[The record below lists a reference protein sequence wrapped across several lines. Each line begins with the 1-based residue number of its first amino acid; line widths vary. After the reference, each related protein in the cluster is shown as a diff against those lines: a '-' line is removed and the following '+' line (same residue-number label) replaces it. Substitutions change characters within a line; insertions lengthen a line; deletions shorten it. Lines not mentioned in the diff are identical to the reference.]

1 MSTSSKQLHPTPSS
15 SARPSRRATTAG
27 PASLAPPS
35 TAGRTPRASLDAVA
49 RSTPR
54 LHPSAAATPARLPT
68 VTPRST
74 ALLKTPAT
82 LQRLQRGGKPWR
94 QSLMKGE
101 VPQSDLARR
110 REFVRGPAEEAL
122 VEMLQP
128 AEDDQVGDGSGAWS
142 LTAQQQTLY
151 QAFAGP
157 KAAFLSP
164 APFLDAA
171 TLPEAYDAER
181 SDPTSPLNTLIRLSN
196 LTTFLHMLLSSAPD
210 PQTKARTRDSVSNL
224 KQVADALLKSV
235 LPEGEEVDDRVL
247 GLLVDLK
254 CQAFL
259 AAASLSRSTVAPSDF
274 FSLPLASHLPPSSAH
289 PDRSSNLKFLHLQAA
304 AVDLIERVGGD
315 AAVLATKWKWDD
327 CVAKAKGWVR
337 DVAQGLS
344 SHVGIEDEAMQQA
357 QESEEG
363 MPGMRHEEYE
373 EEEEDDDEREER
385 RLAKGKF
392 PATGENSDSSAS
404 EDELIPGSSLEQE
417 EEQYELPSGS
427 SLEQEE
433 EDELLSGSSLA
444 ESLEGA
450 VSIPPRRRRGGN
462 NQSQEEDTAEQ
473 AVRSANGEVDDEQPS
488 SEGGEGEWVEGG
500 AERAENEDDEG
511 EETDEDEFARRL
523 GVISPRKTSPSRSRK
538 PSQSSSV
545 SSRSP
550 APSSVSTRS
559 PTPTLHPET
568 VEFVSITQAPTRVD
582 SLLEL
587 GLLQETAGAA
597 DMEEAEAEDELED
610 EGTMAIDEDGADRL
624 TELFAMFPE
633 SEKDE
638 QMDENDALAAEDDA
652 RSDRAESLVGL
663 FAVAEDG
670 ETAPPTSL
678 QQEEQ
683 APPAIPHPEDE
694 AEPVQNQN
702 APPTPFSKQ
711 QKPVPVVPVAARH
724 EEEVETAL
732 AVATATG
739 SAAPAPGRLRFGANN
754 TLYRDTDMSKPVLR
768 SMLDRQHDAVKIAF
782 DSQSSQ
788 PGSPAPTQPVASTSS
803 AKPKPKPELKAKVK
817 ATKGKG
823 KSARRRPATESPPA
837 PEVPRGVAGGDGD
850 TIDGEQATD
859 DLDARA
865 ANGGEGAGIADSNPP
880 EVTTA
885 ETFELQEFEERDFG
899 GGGDQEEEVLP
910 VFDPDSIEGTLAA
923 LDAGDAA
930 SEGPRAGFNIEEED
944 DLPAPNQL
952 GTGQPRRKG
961 KRKGKEGKGRAVE
974 PSPAP
979 FLHPQPT
986 SSTAAPPPDDDLEA
1000 RALAFSSTAPHP
1012 SASASTAVR
1021 HPAPTPAMQPS
1032 ASIPSSNAPPAPA
1045 QRHQAS
1051 ISRST
1056 VPPAPAADVGDFES
1070 LSEADEAEAAASA
1083 RRATNERLKKKKR
1096 KFAEDRAEVLGI
1108 SSGGDSDSEI
1118 RIAPKRASGSRSRHK
1133 RTRRGGSYSD
1143 DSDAWL
1149 GSPRREEPVHRAG
1162 EGNIYHQD
1170 RNQPGG
1176 RIPWSRDEE
1185 ALLIELIK
1193 AHGNDYKRMLM
1204 LHGPYGTVSKTFRNR
1219 NNMSIRDKAV
1229 NIKLK
1234 YLRAGQKPPNWLALV
1249 YVPESKYKSK
1259 QPTLPAANETDSD
1272 SEEESLSEEANSSRR
1287 D

>member
-1 MSTSSKQLHPTPSS
+1 MSTSSKQPHPAPSS

-35 TAGRTPRASLDAVA
+35 TVGRTPRASLDAVA

-54 LHPSAAATPARLPT
+54 LRPSAAPTPARLPP

-94 QSLMKGE
+94 QSLMRGE

-128 AEDDQVGDGSGAWS
+128 AEDDQAGDGSGAWT

-259 AAASLSRSTVAPSDF
+259 AAASLSRSTVPPSDF

-344 SHVGIEDEAMQQA
+344 SHAGIEDEAMRQA

-363 MPGMRHEEYE
+363 MPGMGHEEYE
-373 EEEEDDDEREER
+373 EEEDDDEITGVEREER

-392 PATGENSDSSAS
+392 PATGENSDSLAS
-404 EDELIPGSSLEQE
+404 EDELIPGLSLEQE

-427 SLEQEE
+427 SLEQEDE
-433 EDELLSGSSLA
+433 GDELHSGSSLA
-444 ESLEGA
+444 ESLEGS
-450 VSIPPRRRRGGN
+450 VSISPRRRRGGN

-473 AVRSANGEVDDEQPS
+473 ADRSANGEVDDEQLS
-488 SEGGEGEWVEGG
+488 SQGGEGKWVEGG
-500 AERAENEDDEG
+500 AEGAENEDDEG

-523 GVISPRKTSPSRSRK
+523 GLISPRKTSPSRSRK
-538 PSQSSSV
+538 PSPSSSV

-559 PTPTLHPET
+559 PTPTLRPET
-568 VEFVSITQAPTRVD
+568 VDTQAPTRVD

-587 GLLQETAGAA
+587 GLLQEAAGAA

-610 EGTMAIDEDGADRL
+610 EGTMAVDEDGADRL

-633 SEKDE
+633 SEEDE

-683 APPAIPHPEDE
+683 APPAIPHPENE
-694 AEPVQNQN
+694 AEPAQDQN

-711 QKPVPVVPVAARH
+711 QKPVPVIPVAARH

-732 AVATATG
+732 TVATALG

-782 DSQSSQ
+782 DTQSSQ

-803 AKPKPKPELKAKVK
+803 AKPKPKPESKAKAKAK

-859 DLDARA
+859 DLIARA

-885 ETFELQEFEERDFG
+885 ETFELHEFEERDFG
-899 GGGDQEEEVLP
+899 GGGDQEEEILP
-910 VFDPDSIEGTLAA
+910 VFDPTAIEGTLAA

-930 SEGPRAGFNIEEED
+930 AEGPRAGFNIEEDD

-961 KRKGKEGKGRAVE
+961 KSKGKEGRGRAVE

-979 FLHPQPT
+979 FLHPRPT
-986 SSTAAPPPDDDLEA
+986 SSTAASPPDDDLEA

-1021 HPAPTPAMQPS
+1021 HPAPTPALQ
-1032 ASIPSSNAPPAPA
+1032 PPAPA

-1051 ISRST
+1051 TSRST
-1056 VPPAPAADVGDFES
+1056 VPPAPAADVGEFES
-1070 LSEADEAEAAASA
+1070 LSEADEAEAAAAA

-1096 KFAEDRAEVLGI
+1096 KSTEERAEVLGF

-1133 RTRRGGSYSD
+1133 RTRRDGSYLD

-1204 LHGPYGTVSKTFRNR
+1204 LHGPYGTVSKAFRNR

-1259 QPTLPAANETDSD
+1259 QPTLPAANETDS
-1272 SEEESLSEEANSSRR
+1272 SESESLSEEANSSRR